1 MVLEFTNHLGRLT
14 TVKRGEDSGRLQL
27 VGRVVKKDG
36 DNEICYL
43 GGVILPSRRSA
54 SRDRC
59 GVGLSDSECFESRS
73 RFIFFKKLF
82 YYLIFV
88 AHTFSHVL
96 SS

>member
-54 SRDRC
+54 SRDRLNRE
-59 GVGLSDSECFESRS
+59 VDL
-73 RFIFFKKLF
+73 FFLKN
-82 YYLIFV
+82 YSII
-88 AHTFSHVL
+88 
-96 SS
+96 